1 MNTDIR
7 KIKNP
12 CASVYILVQEIERR
26 SNMAEAVTQEQMNEA
41 LFMQLVMMFQG
52 AAMQQIGKIVNPISG
67 KAERDL
73 DQAKMSIDIL
83 GMLQEKTK
91 GNVSENERKFLD
103 HVLFELRMNYVDE
116 VNKAKKEKEEEKAE
130 KPEEKDEEKKE
141 KAEKPKEQGEGKKE
155 EEESSSEK
163 GEESKI

>member
-1 MNTDIR
+1 
-7 KIKNP
+7 
-12 CASVYILVQEIERR
+12 
-26 SNMAEAVTQEQMNEA
+26 MAEEATQEQMNEA
-41 LFMQLVMMFQG
+41 LLMQLVMMFQG
-52 AAMQQIGKIVNPISG
+52 AAMQQMGKIVNPISG

-91 GNVSENERKFLD
+91 VNVNEYEEKFLD
-103 HVLFELRMNYVDE
+103 HALFELRMNYVEE

-141 KAEKPKEQGEGKKE
+141 KAEKPKEQGEGEKE

>member
-1 MNTDIR
+1 
-7 KIKNP
+7 
-12 CASVYILVQEIERR
+12 
-26 SNMAEAVTQEQMNEA
+26 MAEEVTQKQMNEA

-91 GNVSENERKFLD
+91 GNVNEHEKKFLD
-103 HVLFELRMNYVDE
+103 HLLFELRMNYVDE
-116 VNKAKKEKEEEKAE
+116 VNKAAKEKEEEK
-130 KPEEKDEEKKE
+130 EKKE
-141 KAEKPKEQGEGKKE
+141 TEKPKEQGEGKKE